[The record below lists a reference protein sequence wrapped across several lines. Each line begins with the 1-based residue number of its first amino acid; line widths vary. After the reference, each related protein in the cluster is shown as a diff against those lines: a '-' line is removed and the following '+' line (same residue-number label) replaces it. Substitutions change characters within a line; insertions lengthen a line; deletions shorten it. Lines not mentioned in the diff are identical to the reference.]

1 MMKLKRILNHNQER
15 QQNKYRITHSL
26 DILVKAIHLQ
36 ENLQEKYSEIVQ
48 LNIIISCPDIE

>member
-26 DILVKAIHLQ
+26 DILVKAIHL
-36 ENLQEKYSEIVQ
+36 
-48 LNIIISCPDIE
+48 